1 MEYVNLAR
9 LIVQWSKEVCD
20 QVRKRESRVFDK
32 AAKVV
37 EQKWMVLLDP
47 LVAVRGCCTG
57 LQFSAHPA
65 I

>member
-1 MEYVNLAR
+1 
-9 LIVQWSKEVCD
+9 
-20 QVRKRESRVFDK
+20 VFDK

-65 I
+65 IDIKRRFYQPLKPIL